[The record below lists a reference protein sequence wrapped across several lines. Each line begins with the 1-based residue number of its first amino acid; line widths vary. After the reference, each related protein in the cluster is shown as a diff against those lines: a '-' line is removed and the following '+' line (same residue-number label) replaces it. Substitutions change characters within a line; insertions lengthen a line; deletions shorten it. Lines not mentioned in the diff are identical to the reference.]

1 MSTEPD
7 VEEAMTRIDADEIP
21 DSGEDDGGEG
31 QWQDKN
37 CQGPMET
44 TGELSPL
51 CKACTYIFSGF
62 QVYGNLGAEEIEKMG
77 GRAFTSAWNRH
88 LEQLSVL
95 ESSARRGCAM
105 CTLLLSKIR
114 RRSESL
120 KPVESAKMRYRV
132 NVREQNLV
140 GSALAHSTPWLE
152 FTYEGSHADREPIV
166 RTVCEP
172 MEFGTT
178 FKGGQSTP
186 L

>member
-1 MSTEPD
+1 MI
-7 VEEAMTRIDADEIP
+7 RKGADGIP
-21 DSGEDDGGEG
+21 ESIKDDGVEG
-31 QWQDKN
+31 QWQDKI
-37 CQGPMET
+37 CQGPIET

-51 CKACTYIFSGF
+51 CNACTYIFSGF
-62 QVYGNLGAEEIEKMG
+62 QVYGNWGAEEIEKLG

-95 ESSARRGCAM
+95 ESSARKGCAM
-105 CTLLLSKIR
+105 CSLLLSRIR
-114 RRSESL
+114 RRGETL
-120 KPVESAKMRYRV
+120 KPVESAKIRYRV
-132 NVREQNLV
+132 NVREQNLE

-166 RTVCEP
+166 RTICEP